1 VDEAKLV
8 AALLNSR
15 EAYEQL
21 AGRLDPDDFS
31 DQGAAVLRAGV
42 AQYKRDPAAVSVD
55 RDVLAS
61 AVKRMFA
68 NEKHAESILG
78 WLDNLPAS
86 VSDRNVVAEYRLL
99 RRERVGFELAA
110 KMGAGEHDDPA
121 IPGLI
126 EKYQELGREGTTEK
140 DRPDLDDLLAANADG
155 VRMRLYPAGVNR
167 ACRGGA
173 LPGHNITV
181 FARPEA
187 GKTLLA
193 INIAAGFLRD
203 GRRVLYTGNE
213 EPIDDLVRRTL
224 ARLSGVPLSRIYES
238 NDALRQAYRKAGDL
252 YDRFYPKQTVSGR
265 LSEVEALVRKYKPDV
280 VIIDQLRNLTSGG
293 ESNKTL
299 DLDKIAQ
306 GIRDLAKREQIVTVG
321 LTQAGDSA
329 DQKLKLG
336 MGDIEWSNTGIPAAA
351 DLMIGMGVNDKWDA
365 NNRRMIN
372 LPKNKIGGQHV
383 SFPVFIDSEK
393 QLIRTR
399 RSTND

>member
-1 VDEAKLV
+1 MNNLPGGWILTISVTKE
-8 AALLNSR
+8 LLYSAQEWRSTSGTPLLSVLIGTYWRLRSSGCSR
-15 EAYEQL
+15 TRSML
-21 AGRLDPDDFS
+21 NLFWAGWTICR
-31 DQGAAVLRAGV
+31 
-42 AQYKRDPAAVSVD
+42 
-55 RDVLAS
+55 LAS
-61 AVKRMFA
+61 QTAMLWP
-68 NEKHAESILG
+68 SIG
-78 WLDNLPAS
+78 YCVASGLDLSLQLRWEPAS
-86 VSDRNVVAEYRLL
+86 TTT
-99 RRERVGFELAA
+99 RRSR
-110 KMGAGEHDDPA
+110 
-121 IPGLI
+121 GLI